1 MKNIYFAL
9 FFAIIIAVGVFV
21 INIQQKE
28 IKSLRSEKNTL
39 IANNN
44 LLLDNLRRSYND
56 KMEIA
61 RTNEQL
67 KNAIRNDKSGFDWH
81 YDLSS
86 NPVLL
91 EFKRLHAN

>member
-1 MKNIYFAL
+1 MKNIYIVL
-9 FFAIIIAVGVFV
+9 FFVFIIVIGVFV
-21 INIQQKE
+21 INLQRKE
-28 IKSLRSEKNTL
+28 INSLKGEKSVLM
-39 IANNN
+39 ANNN
-44 LLLDNLRRSYND
+44 LLIDNLRRSYND